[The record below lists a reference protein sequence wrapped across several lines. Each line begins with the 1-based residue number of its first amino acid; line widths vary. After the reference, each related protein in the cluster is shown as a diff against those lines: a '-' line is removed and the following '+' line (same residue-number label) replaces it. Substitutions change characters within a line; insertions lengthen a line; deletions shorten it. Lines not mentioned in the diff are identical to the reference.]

1 MPLLSFETLPS
12 THEDHRPVQE
22 GDLLVLC
29 ATEGPSFIKKGTSRF
44 IKTGVKLQIPAKHT
58 CAVAF
63 RRKHGNGS
71 VLTDL
76 SVYTASM
83 KLDNDGKPV
92 EGSEGEGLTGEISV
106 CVTAPSNVDLNIRF
120 GEQFAVAYLS
130 QSVKLDPPK
139 PKTEEKKPVKK
150 TEA

>member
-1 MPLLSFETLPS
+1 MPLLSFEALPS
-12 THEDHRPVQE
+12 LHDDHKPVQE
-22 GDLLVLC
+22 GDCLVLC
-29 ATEGPSFIKKGTSRF
+29 AAEGPNFVKKGTSKIIR
-44 IKTGVKLQIPAKHT
+44 TGVKLQIPTKHL

-83 KLDNDGKPV
+83 KLDSDGKPV

-139 PKTEEKKPVKK
+139 KEEKKPVKK
-150 TEA
+150 PE